1 MNKKIIIYVLLTI
14 TLIIQYF
21 DKDGSFRWA
30 QYIILGIMVLA
41 AIYYN
46 VKKHRDEK

>member
-1 MNKKIIIYVLLTI
+1 MNKKIIIYILLTI

-21 DKDGSFRWA
+21 DKDGSFRWV
-30 QYIILGIMVLA
+30 QYIIIGISFIA

-46 VKKHRDEK
+46 VKKLKDEK